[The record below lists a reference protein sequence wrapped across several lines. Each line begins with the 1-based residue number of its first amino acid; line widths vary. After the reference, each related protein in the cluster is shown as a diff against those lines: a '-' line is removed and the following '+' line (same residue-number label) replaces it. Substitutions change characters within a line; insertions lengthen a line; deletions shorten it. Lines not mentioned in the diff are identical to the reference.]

1 MEKDNIVNK
10 INDIRDH
17 HLNGILNTTLE
28 ESLKNQLTNTKSIN
42 EFVAILNKENDSLI
56 ENINKYNFIDVV
68 KKLESYYTFLK
79 QQSLDGKIEWCPKE
93 EYDHIKGKVGEG
105 IISYCGKKLGMYS
118 EDSIKFRDAGL
129 TVHDDDNF
137 FGFIEKYAEKE
148 AKNKLSNN

>member
-17 HLNGILNTTLE
+17 HLNGILNTTLQ
-28 ESLKNQLTNTKSIN
+28 ESLKNQLINTKNIN
-42 EFVAILNKENDSLI
+42 ECVEILKKENDPLI
-56 ENINKYNFIDVV
+56 ENINQYKFIDVV
-68 KKLESYYTFLK
+68 KKLESYNTFLK

-93 EYDHIKGKVGEG
+93 DYDYIKGKIFEG
-105 IISYCGKKLGMYS
+105 IIAYCGKKLGMYS
-118 EDSIKFRDAGL
+118 EESIKFRDAGL